1 VGDLVLKTRVAV
13 TKRNLRKV
21 CDLSKTLEKR
31 AAGLSEFLSLPDTLQ
46 SKVLDIQDE
55 EYDTVLKRIRRF
67 HGDDQQLLDGIKQ
80 LSDRLDEINVEL
92 TRHREEANQLRIELL
107 QLLKLRNDIRDFL
120 SKRAEATEKTLTE
133 DNYVSTRAEI
143 EDFFSEYVDLLRG
156 VALRTAGFRDED
168 NQLAN
173 IFSIA
178 DQLPRLWG
186 RVEGWEWQSLAVP
199 SRQELNKRS
208 QGLVLRVGF
217 PEWTIWALPF
227 VQHEFGYVFA
237 ERAKLTSASD
247 PPYRSVL
254 LADVLATRVTGPA
267 YACAALLLRLD
278 PVAVTAPDMEA
289 ALRSA
294 TIIVT
299 LEQLAGGGAVAPVQR
314 LTQRLRDEWRDAV
327 ATVGGDAA
335 AFEAAT
341 GTASVAA
348 ATDNSSTLGLGH
360 YGQRPLWLEHWA
372 IISKWAKLLKAD
384 KADEIDFAEVPD
396 SGDDRPTALAFLLNA
411 AWLARVGV
419 DPAQDAPEEALDGIA
434 RGAIQRML
442 QLVPESPVVPSTPP
456 RANIR

>member
-1 VGDLVLKTRVAV
+1 MGDLVLKTRVAV
-13 TKRNLRKV
+13 TKRNLCRV
-21 CDLSKTLEKR
+21 RDLSKTLEKR
-31 AAGLSEFLSLPDTLQ
+31 AAGLGEFLSLPDTLQ
-46 SKVLDIQDE
+46 NKILDIQDE
-55 EYDTVLKRIRRF
+55 EYDSVMKRIRRF
-67 HGDDQQLLDGIKQ
+67 HGDDQELLDGIKQ
-80 LSDRLDEINVEL
+80 LSNRLDELNKEL
-92 TRHREEANQLRIELL
+92 TRHREEANRLRLELL
-107 QLLKLRNDIRDFL
+107 QLLKLRNDVRDFL
-120 SKRAEATEKTLTE
+120 SERAKATEGALTE
-133 DNYVSTRAEI
+133 ANYVSKRDEI

-168 NQLAN
+168 YQLAN

-227 VQHEFGYVFA
+227 VQHEFGHVFA

-247 PPYRSVL
+247 PPYRSAL

-278 PVAVTAPDMEA
+278 PVAVNAPDTEA

-294 TIIVT
+294 TIITT
-299 LEQLAGGGAVAPVQR
+299 LEQLASDGAVAPVQQ
-314 LTQRLRDEWRDAV
+314 LTQRLRDEWRAAV
-327 ATVGGDAA
+327 VTVGGDEA

-341 GTASVAA
+341 RTALVAA
-348 ATDNSSTLGLGH
+348 AMDNSSTLGLGP
-360 YGQRPLWLEHWA
+360 YGKKPLWLEHWA
-372 IISKWAKLLKAD
+372 TITKWAKLLKAD
-384 KADEIDFAEVPD
+384 QAQEIDLAEVPD
-396 SGDDRPTALAFLLNA
+396 SGDDRPIALAFFLNA
-411 AWLARVGV
+411 AWLARVAV
-419 DPAQDAPEEALDGIA
+419 DPAQDAPEDALEGIA

-442 QLVPESPVVPSTPP
+442 QLVPESPAVPSTTQP
-456 RANIR
+456 ANIR